1 MVAKKETKKESSKV
15 VNVRIYEDEIKEV
28 SGTIG
33 NEIVDNNSIREYLGL
48 ARRSK
53 LSIVGQ
59 IKKELNEL
67 TEDEQKTILERIRR
81 KD

>member
-1 MVAKKETKKESSKV
+1 MVAKKETKKVNPVV
-15 VNVRIYEDEIKEV
+15 VNVRIYEDEIKKV
-28 SGTIG
+28 SGTIS
-33 NEIVDNNSIREYLGL
+33 NEVVDNNSIREYLGL

-53 LSIVGQ
+53 LSLVGQ

-67 TEDEQKTILERIRR
+67 TEDEQKTFLEQIRR